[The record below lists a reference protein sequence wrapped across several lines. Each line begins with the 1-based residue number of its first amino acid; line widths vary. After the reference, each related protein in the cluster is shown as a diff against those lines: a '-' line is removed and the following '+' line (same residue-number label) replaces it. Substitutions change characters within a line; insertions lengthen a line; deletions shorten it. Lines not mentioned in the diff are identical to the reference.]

1 MMQHGQYLAAIE
13 YDPDEESFYGRTVNV
28 SPGGFDFWGSSV
40 EELRREFAASA
51 EVFEEVTREKGLRP
65 EVAENPNPASIAA
78 SALGRSRSRAKTA
91 SSRANG
97 LKGGRPRAE
106 PSAEAAR
113 LIREIPLKYQLAP
126 PAANVEGEFGR
137 DAIAECIERGWMT
150 RPTRFHGDREL
161 GPVYRLTTTG
171 RRLRA
176 RLDAE
181 AETGA
186 NNTSAAGSK

>member
-1 MMQHGQYLAAIE
+1 MMQHGRYLATIE

-51 EVFEEVTREKGLRP
+51 EVFDEVTREKGISVD
-65 EVAENPNPASIAA
+65 VAESPNPGSIAA
-78 SALGRSRSRAKTA
+78 SALGRRRSPAKTA
-91 SSRANG
+91 ASRANG

-113 LIREIPLKYQLAP
+113 LIREIPLESLLAP
-126 PAANVEGEFGR
+126 SAANVEAEFGSE
-137 DAIAECIERGWMT
+137 AIAECMERGWVK
-150 RPTRFHGDREL
+150 RPARGQGNREM

-181 AETGA
+181 AEMGA
-186 NNTSAAGSK
+186 SKQSAQAR

>member
-1 MMQHGQYLAAIE
+1 MMQHGRYLAAIE
-13 YDPDEESFYGRTVNV
+13 YDPEEESFYGRTVNV

-51 EVFEEVTREKGLRP
+51 DVFEEVTREKGISA
-65 EVAENPNPASIAA
+65 EVAEPPSPASVAA
-78 SALGRSRSRAKTA
+78 SALGRRRSPAKTA

-106 PSAEAAR
+106 PSPEAAR
-113 LIREIPLKYQLAP
+113 LIRGISLEFLLAP
-126 PAANVEGEFGR
+126 PAANIEAEFGGE
-137 DAIAECIERGWMT
+137 AIAECMERGWVR
-150 RPTRFHGDREL
+150 RPTRVHGNRET
-161 GPVYRLTTTG
+161 GPVYRLTANG

-181 AETGA
+181 AEIGA
-186 NNTSAAGSK
+186 NQASARAH

>member
-1 MMQHGQYLAAIE
+1 MMQHGRYLAAIE

-40 EELRREFAASA
+40 EELRREFALSA
-51 EVFEEVTREKGLRP
+51 EVFEEVTREKGISAK
-65 EVAENPNPASIAA
+65 VAEAPNPATVAA
-78 SALGRSRSRAKTA
+78 SALGRRRSPAKTA

-113 LIREIPLKYQLAP
+113 LIRKIPLEYLLAP
-126 PAANVEGEFGR
+126 PAANVEAEFGR
-137 DAIAECIERGWMT
+137 EVIAECMERGWLKRFT
-150 RPTRFHGDREL
+150 RGPGDREA
-161 GPVYRLTTTG
+161 GTVYRLTTTG

-181 AETGA
+181 AEMGA
-186 NNTSAAGSK
+186 SKQSARAR